1 MEERAREDARLR
13 RTRTFASPNATN
25 ASSAPGRRKDVL
37 CVIAAIALAGMLAL
51 SVSAVVDVYHTY
63 REARAA
69 AADGAYIS
77 SACRRCW
84 NQSSSIP
91 ASQTRRLLR
100 RRSANWPPPSMT
112 LRWSGVILER
122 ERSQPRA
129 TPASHEGRWPPSRR
143 WLRRLTKHVLRD
155 SI

>member
-1 MEERAREDARLR
+1 MEERAREGALLR
-13 RTRTFASPNATN
+13 RTRTFALPNATN

-51 SVSAVVDVYHTY
+51 SVSAVVDVYRHY
-63 REARAA
+63 KEARAA
-69 AADGAYIS
+69 AADGAYHLKRLQ
-77 SACRRCW
+77 ALLEPER
-84 NQSSSIP
+84 SIP